1 MVRLKF
7 GLGWLAVLIF
17 AYSFTSNSIVAQS
30 PSFTIS
36 GKVTE
41 PPSGSGTPIPA
52 ATVVLTLN
60 SSNQMM
66 TQTDAGGNFS
76 FGSIPQGS
84 NYDVAVTKPGYTF
97 NPASQGGT
105 NIQFDRTLFFTGA
118 ASGATFQ
125 FSQTEY
131 TVNESSPS
139 VTLTVIRTGNSS
151 AAASI
156 AYQTADTDTFTVACS
171 DTTHNGGGAFAR
183 CDYATTLDTLTFA
196 PGEASKNFTVPIIND
211 SFAEGDETFS
221 VVLSNAQGAAL
232 GSPATATVRIID
244 NDAVTGPNP
253 IFTTP
258 FFVRQHYLDFL
269 SREPEAGEPWS
280 AVLNNCSDVNN
291 NPACDRL
298 TVSGAFFGSP
308 EFQLKGYFVYRFYK
322 LAFNRL
328 PLYTE
333 IVADMRAVTGQ
344 TSGEVFQKKGA
355 FTSAFVL
362 RPEFTNGFGP
372 MTNAAYVSA
381 LMSRYSLTQITT
393 PDPANPDGS
402 NKVTLSTA
410 DLTNQLNAGTLT
422 RAQVLRAI
430 ADSDQVASL
439 EFNNAFVAMQ
449 YYGYLR
455 RAPEQSGFDS
465 WLNYLNTHP
474 GDSRTMVNGFMNS
487 AEYRMRFGPP
497 Q

>member
-1 MVRLKF
+1 
-7 GLGWLAVLIF
+7 
-17 AYSFTSNSIVAQS
+17 
-30 PSFTIS
+30 
-36 GKVTE
+36 VTE
-41 PPSGSGTPIPA
+41 PPSGSGPGIPA

-60 SSNQMM
+60 GSNQMM
-66 TQTDAGGNFS
+66 MQTDAGGNFS
-76 FGSIPQGS
+76 FSSVPQGS
-84 NYDVAVTKPGYTF
+84 SYDVTVSKSGYTF

-118 ASGATFQ
+118 TSGTTIQ
-125 FSQTEY
+125 FSQVQY

-139 VTLTVIRTGNSS
+139 VTLTVTRTGDSS
-151 AAASI
+151 GSASI
-156 AYQTADTDTFTVACS
+156 AYKTVDTDTFTVACS
-171 DTTHNGGGAFAR
+171 DTVHNQGGAYAR
-183 CDYATTLDTLTFA
+183 CDFALTLDTLTFG
-196 PGEASKNFTVPIIND
+196 PGEATKTFTVPIIND

-221 VVLSNAQGAAL
+221 VVLSNALGASL
-232 GSPATATVRIID
+232 GSPGTATVRIVD
-244 NDAVTGPNP
+244 NDTVTGPNP

-291 NPACDRL
+291 NPSCDRL

-328 PLYTE
+328 PQYTE
-333 IVADMRAVTGQ
+333 IVTDMRAVTGQ
-344 TSGEVFQKKGA
+344 TPAEVFQKKGA
-355 FTSAFVL
+355 FTSGFVQ
-362 RPEFTNGFGP
+362 RTEFTNAFAG
-372 MTNAAYVSA
+372 MTNAAYVSS
-381 LMSRYSLTQITT
+381 LMGRYSLTQVTT
-393 PDPANPDGS
+393 PDPANPDGT
-402 NKVTLSTA
+402 NKVSLTTA
-410 DLTNQLNAGTLT
+410 DLTNQLTAGTLT

-439 EFNNAFVAMQ
+439 EFNQAFVAMQ
-449 YYGYLR
+449 YFGYLR
-455 RAPEQSGFDS
+455 RSPEQSGFDA
-465 WLNYLNTHP
+465 WLSYLNTHP

-487 AEYRMRFGPP
+487 AEYRLRFGPA